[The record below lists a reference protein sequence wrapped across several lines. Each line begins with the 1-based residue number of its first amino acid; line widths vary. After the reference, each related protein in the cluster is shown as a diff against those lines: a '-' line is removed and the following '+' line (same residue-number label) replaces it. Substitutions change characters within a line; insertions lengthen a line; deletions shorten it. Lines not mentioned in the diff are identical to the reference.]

1 MVDFTAFE
9 TDELDL
15 VLRHETAHAKQW
27 HTLDLLLV
35 ELVGVACWFNPFVWA
50 YRDARNYADMLAVLG
65 RYAEAVALY
74 DSAFYHRS
82 MEAYDFNLPYR
93 RAYFAGDTLLHQQK
107 LAEYQQAVLM

>member
-50 YRDARNYADMLAVLG
+50 YRDARNYADMLATLG

-74 DSAFYHRS
+74 DTAFYHRAWRLTIS
-82 MEAYDFNLPYR
+82 TFLTAGPILPATR
-93 RAYFAGDTLLHQQK
+93 CCINRSWLNISKQS
-107 LAEYQQAVLM
+107 